1 MTAGGLSMKHK
12 VRCKIMSK
20 EIPVEV
26 YEQLYVSNRELLN
39 TELDSVDIDF
49 NKVYMRFNR
58 MMSALEYVEQYK
70 LEQARR
76 HKL

>member
-1 MTAGGLSMKHK
+1 MTN
-12 VRCKIMSK
+12 

-26 YEQLYVSNRELLN
+26 YEQLYKSNRELLN
-39 TELDSVDIDF
+39 QELESVDIDF

-70 LEQARR
+70 MDKARR
-76 HKL
+76 HEL

>member
-1 MTAGGLSMKHK
+1 
-12 VRCKIMSK
+12 MSK

>member
-1 MTAGGLSMKHK
+1 
-12 VRCKIMSK
+12 VSK

-49 NKVYMRFNR
+49 NKVYLRFNR

>member
-1 MTAGGLSMKHK
+1 
-12 VRCKIMSK
+12 MSK

-70 LEQARR
+70 LEQARK

>member
-1 MTAGGLSMKHK
+1 
-12 VRCKIMSK
+12 MSK

-26 YEQLYVSNRELLN
+26 YQQLYVSNRELRN
-39 TELDSVDIDF
+39 DELDSVDIGF

>member
-1 MTAGGLSMKHK
+1 
-12 VRCKIMSK
+12 MSK

-26 YEQLYVSNRELLN
+26 YEQLYKSNRELLN

>member
-1 MTAGGLSMKHK
+1 MTN
-12 VRCKIMSK
+12 

-26 YEQLYVSNRELLN
+26 YEQLYKSNRELLN
-39 TELDSVDIDF
+39 QELESVDIDF

-70 LEQARR
+70 LDQARR
-76 HKL
+76 HQL

>member
-1 MTAGGLSMKHK
+1 
-12 VRCKIMSK
+12 VSK

-39 TELDSVDIDF
+39 DELDSVDIDF
-49 NKVYMRFNR
+49 SKVYMRFNR

>member
-1 MTAGGLSMKHK
+1 
-12 VRCKIMSK
+12 MSK

-39 TELDSVDIDF
+39 DELDSVDIDF
-49 NKVYMRFNR
+49 SKVYMRFNR

>member
-1 MTAGGLSMKHK
+1 
-12 VRCKIMSK
+12 MSK

-39 TELDSVDIDF
+39 DELNSVDIDF
-49 NKVYMRFNR
+49 NKVYLRFNR

>member
-1 MTAGGLSMKHK
+1 
-12 VRCKIMSK
+12 VSK

-26 YEQLYVSNRELLN
+26 YEQLYKSNRELLN

>member
-1 MTAGGLSMKHK
+1 
-12 VRCKIMSK
+12 MSK

-39 TELDSVDIDF
+39 DELDSVDIDF

-70 LEQARR
+70 MEQAR
-76 HKL
+76 KGLL

>member
-1 MTAGGLSMKHK
+1 
-12 VRCKIMSK
+12 MSK

-26 YEQLYVSNRELLN
+26 YEQLYKSNRELLN

-49 NKVYMRFNR
+49 NKVYLRFNR

>member
-1 MTAGGLSMKHK
+1 
-12 VRCKIMSK
+12 MSK

-58 MMSALEYVEQYK
+58 MMSALEYVEQYRM
-70 LEQARR
+70 EQARKELR
-76 HKL
+76 ERGQND

>member
-1 MTAGGLSMKHK
+1 
-12 VRCKIMSK
+12 MSK

-39 TELDSVDIDF
+39 DELDSVDIDF
-49 NKVYMRFNR
+49 SKVYMRFNR

-70 LEQARR
+70 LEQARK

>member
-1 MTAGGLSMKHK
+1 MT
-12 VRCKIMSK
+12 K

>member
-1 MTAGGLSMKHK
+1 
-12 VRCKIMSK
+12 MSK

-39 TELDSVDIDF
+39 DELDSVDIDF
-49 NKVYMRFNR
+49 SKVYMRFNR

-70 LEQARR
+70 MERAREG
-76 HKL
+76 KL

>member
-1 MTAGGLSMKHK
+1 
-12 VRCKIMSK
+12 MSK

-49 NKVYMRFNR
+49 NKVYLRFNR